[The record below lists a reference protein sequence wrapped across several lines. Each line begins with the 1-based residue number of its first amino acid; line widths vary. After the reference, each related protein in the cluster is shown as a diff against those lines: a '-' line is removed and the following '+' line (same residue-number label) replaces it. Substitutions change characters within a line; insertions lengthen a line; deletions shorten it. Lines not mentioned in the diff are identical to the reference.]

1 MSSRIAVYG
10 IGNVLA
16 HDDAVG
22 PSVVRM
28 LDAEWQLPDGVIVE
42 DLGTP
47 AIELPTHLSG
57 LDAVV
62 LVDAVSASAAPGTI
76 RIYGRDEIL
85 AHSPGLRISPHDPA
99 LRETLLML
107 DVIGEAP
114 AVVALVGV
122 VAAET
127 EMGIGLSQAVS
138 DALPHAVEAVL
149 GELAKLGIDATRRRQ
164 PLAADLWW
172 AA

>member
-1 MSSRIAVYG
+1 MRIAVYG

-28 LDAEWQLPDGVIVE
+28 LDAEWQLPDDIVVE

-57 LDAVV
+57 FDTII
-62 LVDAVSASAAPGTI
+62 LVDAVAASAAPGSI
-76 RIYGRDEIL
+76 RRYDKQQIL
-85 AHSPGLRISPHDPA
+85 AHAPGLRISPHDPA

-107 DVIGEAP
+107 DLTGEGP
-114 AVVALVGV
+114 NEITLVGV
-122 VAAET
+122 VAELT
-127 EMGIGLSQAVS
+127 DMGIGLSEAVTN
-138 DALPHAVEAVL
+138 ALPAATDAVVA
-149 GELAKLGIDATRRRQ
+149 ELAKLGVVARRRDV
-164 PLAADLWW
+164 PRHADLWW

>member
-1 MSSRIAVYG
+1 MRVAVYG

-28 LDAEWQLPDGVIVE
+28 LDAAWQLPDGVVVE

-57 LDAVV
+57 FERII
-62 LVDAVSASAAPGTI
+62 LVDAVAAPAAPGTI
-76 RIYGRDEIL
+76 RIYGKEEIL
-85 AHSPGLRISPHDPA
+85 ACSPGLRISPHDPA

-107 DVIGEAP
+107 DLTGEGP
-114 AVVALVGV
+114 REITLVGV
-122 VAAET
+122 VAELT
-127 EMGIGLSQAVS
+127 DMGIGLSEAVTR
-138 DALPHAVEAVL
+138 ALPAATEAVIA
-149 GELAKLGIDATRRRQ
+149 ELAKLGIEAVRRAVPRD
-164 PLAADLWW
+164 PDLWW
-172 AA
+172 AAA